1 MKENQ
6 ELNDQKVRIMG
17 VNQMLEQKISVEK
30 SEMMSIQN
38 DLENVVR
45 VNMGMS

>member
-1 MKENQ
+1 
-6 ELNDQKVRIMG
+6 MG

-45 VNMGMS
+45 VNMGMSQG